1 MDEGWR
7 APPCPVWLANAL
19 SACLLCE
26 EPYCKEKEGKKK
38 PQQTTKT
45 TGQIP
50 AIRNNKTKVSG
61 DVPVHGNAVRSFI
74 LAFYGYLLLWL
85 VSRRNERYRTGCGQE
100 ESMGTSH

>member
-1 MDEGWR
+1 M
-7 APPCPVWLANAL
+7 PSVVSKCVVSLFAL
-19 SACLLCE
+19 RGTVLQR
-26 EPYCKEKEGKKK
+26 KRRKKK

>member
-1 MDEGWR
+1 M
-7 APPCPVWLANAL
+7 PSVVSKCVVSLFAL
-19 SACLLCE
+19 RGTVLQR
-26 EPYCKEKEGKKK
+26 KRRKKN